1 MSTGSVIKSFRT
13 DEEQFAQ
20 ANEIYKS
27 EGFSFSEVIRLLLE
41 ATIREGRIPRA
52 LSTKDVEVV
61 SDKSAYREEYV
72 DSILDMALPNP
83 KYKGLSTEERLLR
96 TIFGGNLEA
105 KSMTNNALREWGD
118 KWGFPDNLSGATLA
132 DLHDCGLFPEDPW
145 FGDYDY
151 DIEDNSKDENMM
163 VILKFR
169 ENIRDNLDKI
179 RHTLELK
186 AVKTL
191 MEFNSH

>member
-1 MSTGSVIKSFRT
+1 MSTGSIIKSFRT

-118 KWGFPDNLSGATLA
+118 KWGFPDNLSVATLA

-151 DIEDNSKDENMM
+151 AIEDNSQNEDMM

-169 ENIRDNLDKI
+169 ENVRSNLEKVK
-179 RHTLELK
+179 HTLELK

-191 MEFNSH
+191 MEFDSH